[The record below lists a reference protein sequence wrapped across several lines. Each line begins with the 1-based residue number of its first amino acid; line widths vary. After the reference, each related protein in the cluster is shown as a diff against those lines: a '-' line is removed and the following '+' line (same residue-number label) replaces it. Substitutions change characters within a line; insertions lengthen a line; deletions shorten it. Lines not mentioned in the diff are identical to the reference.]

1 MYPLCIPY
9 GRCVRGVGGGGLIGK
24 SSFRVKRAVR
34 LRCLGR
40 LPPWG

>member
-1 MYPLCIPY
+1 MYPLWALRAGCW
-9 GRCVRGVGGGGLIGK
+9 GGGLIGK